1 METERESAVAA
12 PPAGEP
18 PAPEAAAVSLR
29 VADVEVTR
37 LQPIVRLSFFLV
49 ALPLVLSAMDRLSS
63 AGGSAAFVRTFVGL
77 MLLSA
82 LLNIVTGARYT
93 RLTPRRRD
101 RLERALFAL
110 TGAVYILDGVDKM
123 LAAARP
129 LPVVLMVVGAA
140 YLVLALLK
148 VRALVRQTL
157 RVGAGGVTLRLNLL
171 RRVRVP
177 AGDIASLEFDGR
189 RLRVERRNGHRIG
202 ATIHPAAL
210 DRAGELE
217 TAVAALAARV
227 AGRPAGAPP
236 RRGGKN

>member
-1 METERESAVAA
+1 METGRESAVAA
-12 PPAGEP
+12 PPAPG
-18 PAPEAAAVSLR
+18 AAAISLR
-29 VADVEVTR
+29 VADVEVSR

-49 ALPLVLSAMDRLSS
+49 ALPLVLSAMDRLSA

-82 LLNIVTGARYT
+82 LLNIVTGARYA

-101 RLERALFAL
+101 QLERVLFAL

-123 LAAARP
+123 LAAPRT
-129 LPVVLMVVGAA
+129 LPVVLMGVGAA

-157 RVGAGGVTLRLNLL
+157 RVGAGGVTVRMNLL

-177 AGDIASLEFDGR
+177 VGDIASLGFDGH
-189 RLRVERRNGHRIG
+189 RLRVERRDGHWIE
-202 ATIHPAAL
+202 ATVHRAAL

-217 TAVAALAARV
+217 AAVAALAAR
-227 AGRPAGAPP
+227 AADRPPGASL
-236 RRGGKN
+236 RCGGKN